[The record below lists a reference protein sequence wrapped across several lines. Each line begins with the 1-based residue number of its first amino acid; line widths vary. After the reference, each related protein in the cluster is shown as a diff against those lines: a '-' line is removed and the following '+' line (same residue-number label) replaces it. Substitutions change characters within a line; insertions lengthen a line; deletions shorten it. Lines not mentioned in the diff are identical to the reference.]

1 MVRAHS
7 CLARL
12 CTCRLVNQR
21 RLIDPRQIEALT
33 TSSHPQHLTTT
44 TQTPSTSSHDVL
56 RNPGSLRRQEALAS
70 QCPQAS
76 RQLVRQ
82 CLWLPT
88 ARSPVC
94 CPPVPCAQLIC
105 APVYIVSPRPLN
117 CASPVQCRRSH
128 PRGEPRG
135 PNRTRP
141 SSRKGALRPHLP
153 HPPRSPMQ
161 HLPQAA
167 AQAGVDEA
175 RGRHALPSASHQA
188 RRGRAQGEGCPRHP
202 DRPQEPLDD
211 CLGCWSETVMGELGP
226 VLRRHNCVKVEDGGC
241 GSIRTLYHTAPLR
254 TPPRYH
260 DAIDGK
266 RFLDA
271 PSSWSAKA

>member
-1 MVRAHS
+1 MPT
-7 CLARL
+7 LASL
-12 CTCRLVNQR
+12 GSPCRLVNQR

-33 TSSHPQHLTTT
+33 KSSYPQHLTTT
-44 TQTPSTSSHDVL
+44 TQHPSTSSQDVL
-56 RNPGSLRRQEALAS
+56 PNPGSLRRQEALAS
-70 QCPQAS
+70 QRPETS
-76 RQLVRQ
+76 GQLVRQ

-94 CPPVPCAQLIC
+94 CPPLPRAQWTCARIYTVPSCL
-105 APVYIVSPRPLN
+105 LN
-117 CASPVQCRRSH
+117 CSSPVQCRRSH
-128 PRGEPRG
+128 PRREPRG
-135 PNRTRP
+135 PNRPPP
-141 SSRKGALRPHLP
+141 SGRQGALRPHLP
-153 HPPRSPMQ
+153 HPPRRPVQ

-167 AQAGVDEA
+167 AQAGVDQA
-175 RGRHALPSASHQA
+175 RGRHAVPSTTHQA

-226 VLRRHNCVKVEDGGC
+226 VLRQRCCDEVEDGGD
-241 GSIRTLYHTAPLR
+241 GSIGKDSVPYGTLEHT
-254 TPPRYH
+254 PRCH

-271 PSSWSAKA
+271 PSSWSVKA